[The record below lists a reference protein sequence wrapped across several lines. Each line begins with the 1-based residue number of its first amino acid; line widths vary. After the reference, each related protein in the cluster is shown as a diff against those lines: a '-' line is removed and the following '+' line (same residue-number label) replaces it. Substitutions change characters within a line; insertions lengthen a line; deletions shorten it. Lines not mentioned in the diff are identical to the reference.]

1 MMYRITLDGKI
12 IHDLHVK
19 NLVIINPKLTITQ
32 NAIGQFEFTI
42 YNSNFYYD
50 KFVKMKSIVTVYRSN
65 EILFRGRVI
74 EIEENTN
81 KARTIYCEEDTA
93 YLLDT
98 LQEPYEWNGSVKGLF
113 DLVIEKHNTN
123 CEEEKQFKVGNVTV
137 TDPNNYIVRAD
148 STYMTTWETI
158 QKKFIELLGG
168 YIVIRHE
175 SDGRYID
182 YLADFDTLNS
192 QHVTFGE
199 NMLTVKTVEDVS
211 DIATVLIP
219 LGATDETTS
228 EPLNVA
234 SVNGGSI
241 YVEDSQGIA
250 KYGRIIKTKTWDD
263 VTIPDNLL
271 RKAKQEL
278 AEILDVQTVIEISA
292 LDMASINK
300 DISNFKMY
308 SKIKVTSQF
317 HDLDDYFIPQK
328 MTINLFNQANNKITL
343 NGTISTITSSG
354 SDNTAKVDTII
365 QTVEKINANY
375 AIGIPTQLLNL
386 KQQLAS
392 EIEQSANA
400 IYLEV
405 SEQYYN
411 KSQSDEL
418 ISDVGTSLEQTKS
431 YFEMNFNS
439 FTQELSDVLNNTNAR
454 YEDIKKYIRFEDGNI
469 ILGEVGNE
477 FMMIISKKKI
487 SFMQGTQ
494 EVAYIS
500 NSKLYITF
508 VEVLH
513 SLQIG
518 KFAFIPRANGNLT
531 FKKV

>member
-1 MMYRITLDGKI
+1 MMYRILLDGNI
-12 IHDLHVK
+12 IHDSHIKGL
-19 NLVIINPKLTITQ
+19 NIFTPKLTITQ
-32 NAIGQFEFTI
+32 NAIGSFTFTI

-50 KFVKMKSIVTVYRSN
+50 KFVEMKSIVTVYREN
-65 EILFRGRVI
+65 EVLFRGRVI

-81 KARTIYCEEDTA
+81 KARNIYCEDDTA
-93 YLLDT
+93 YLCDT
-98 LQEPYEWNGSVKGLF
+98 LQEPYEWNGSVSGLF
-113 DLVIEKHNTN
+113 NQVIDKHNAH
-123 CEEEKQFKVGNVTV
+123 CEAEKQFKVGNVTV
-137 TDPNNYIVRAD
+137 TDPNDYIVRAD

-168 YIVIRHE
+168 YIVVRHE
-175 SDGRYID
+175 ADGRYID

-199 NMLTVKTVEDVS
+199 NMLSVNTTIDVS
-211 DIATVLIP
+211 EIATILIP
-219 LGATDETTS
+219 LGATVEETG
-228 EPLNVA
+228 EKLNVS

-241 YVEDSQGIA
+241 YVEDTQGIA

-263 VTIPDNLL
+263 VTIADNLL
-271 RKAKQEL
+271 RKAKETL
-278 AEILDVQTVIEISA
+278 AELLNVETIIEISA
-292 LDMASINK
+292 LDMASIHA
-300 DISNFKMY
+300 DISNFQMY
-308 SKIKVTSQF
+308 SKIKVTSLF
-317 HDLDDYFIPQK
+317 HGLDDYFIPQK
-328 MTINLFNQANNKITL
+328 MSIDLFNQQNNKITL

-354 SDNTAKVDTII
+354 SDNTAKVDAII
-365 QTVEKINANY
+365 QTVEKINADY

-392 EIEQSANA
+392 EIEQSANT

-411 KSQSDEL
+411 KSQSNEL
-418 ISDVGTSLEQTKS
+418 ISDIGTSLEQTKS
-431 YFEMNFNS
+431 YFELNFNS

-477 FMMIISKKKI
+477 FMMIISKTKI

-500 NSKLYITF
+500 NSKLYNTF
-508 VEVLH
+508 VEVLQ

-518 KFAFIPRANGNLT
+518 KFAFIPRASGNLT